1 MNKRALRRMPLEQ
14 LMDLKVDF
22 SFKQMFGKEKNKE
35 ITIVFLN
42 AILQN
47 TGHKPIV
54 DVSFEN
60 IEIGGETEEDK
71 QSKLDILVTTQDQKM
86 MNIEIQ
92 FNNRYD
98 MKKRTVYYWSR
109 LFSQRLK
116 RKEAYR
122 ELQPVIMINILN
134 FDIFTK
140 ETDAFHSTFHL
151 YEDQKKFPLTDVME
165 IHFIEMSKLIK
176 AWYDKLLDPWNDVL
190 ARWLLLLGSVDQR
203 NKKVYE
209 DIYRELEEIAMKD
222 PVLLQAFQSWQEL
235 SSTKEQML
243 QYESRLKHLLDEEAA
258 VREAELRVQE
268 AELRAEEAKLRAEE
282 AKEEGK
288 KEKELEMVQKM
299 IQKGFDNE
307 AIADLT
313 NLSMDQIQQLRSELH
328 EQ

>member
-1 MNKRALRRMPLEQ
+1 MTSNALRRIPLEQ

-22 SFKQMFGKEKNKE
+22 SFKQIFGKEKNKD

-42 AILQN
+42 AILQK
-47 TGHKPIV
+47 TGHQPII

-71 QSKLDILVTTQDQKM
+71 QSRLDILVTTQDQKM

-116 RKEAYR
+116 RSEAHA

-134 FDIFTK
+134 FDIFQK
-140 ETDAFHSTFHL
+140 ETGAFHTTFHL
-151 YEDQKKFPLTDVME
+151 YEDNQKFKLTDVIE
-165 IHFIEMSKLIK
+165 IHFIEMTKLIQ
-176 AWYDKLLDPWNDVL
+176 AWYDKLLDPWNNVL
-190 ARWLLLLGSVDQR
+190 ARWLLLLGTVDR
-203 NKKVYE
+203 RSNKIYE
-209 DIYRELEEIAMKD
+209 DIYKELEEIAMKD
-222 PVLLQAFQSWQEL
+222 PVLRQAFQSWQEL

-258 VREAELRVQE
+258 VREAQLR
-268 AELRAEEAKLRAEE
+268 EEAALERGLAQGLEQGIE
-282 AKEEGK
+282 QGIY
-288 KEKELEMVQKM
+288 KEKIETARNLILNGMDSTF
-299 IQKGFDNE
+299 IQKITQLSFE
-307 AIADLT
+307 TIEQIRADV
-313 NLSMDQIQQLRSELH
+313 SK
-328 EQ
+328 